1 MTLPLSGTL
10 VLDLSRMLPGA
21 VLVRSLVDLGARVI
35 KVEEPGAG
43 DTMRHSPPLVDGV
56 STGFA
61 AFFRGVESV
70 ALDLQSTGGAAALR
84 RLVKQADV
92 LVESFR
98 PGTLARWG
106 LSHERL
112 LALNGGL
119 VIASLTGFG
128 QDGPTEP
135 GHDLNF
141 VGLAGLLSQL
151 GADGVPGIQIADV
164 TAGLLATSSILAA
177 LLVRH
182 RTGRGQVIDQP
193 LALAPLPF
201 LTWTLTNAALGKSG
215 AAEEILG
222 GVTPSYRLYSC
233 ADGKRIAVGA
243 LEPKFWVGLL
253 ALLELPERM
262 SDAFDTGVAG
272 AETTDAIERRF
283 ATRPREEWLSLARSR
298 DLPVTA
304 VRSLEEA
311 AADPRLVPVPPYHG
325 VEGTRRPLPPPPA
338 LGEHTG
344 RVLREIG
351 LAADEI
357 AALR

>member
-1 MTLPLSGTL
+1 
-10 VLDLSRMLPGA
+10 
-21 VLVRSLVDLGARVI
+21 
-35 KVEEPGAG
+35 
-43 DTMRHSPPLVDGV
+43 
-56 STGFA
+56 
-61 AFFRGVESV
+61 
-70 ALDLQSTGGAAALR
+70 
-84 RLVKQADV
+84 
-92 LVESFR
+92 
-98 PGTLARWG
+98 
-106 LSHERL
+106 
-112 LALNGGL
+112 
-119 VIASLTGFG
+119 
-128 QDGPTEP
+128 
-135 GHDLNF
+135 
-141 VGLAGLLSQL
+141 
-151 GADGVPGIQIADV
+151 VPGIQIADV

-177 LLVRH
+177 LLARH

-201 LTWTLTNAALGKSG
+201 LTWTLSNAALGKSG

-222 GVTPSYRLYSC
+222 GVTPSYRLYTC

-253 ALLELPERM
+253 DLLELPERM
-262 SDAFDTGVAG
+262 SDAFDTGAAG
-272 AETTDAIERRF
+272 AGTTDAIERRF
-283 ATRPREEWLSLARSR
+283 AARPRAEWLSLARTR

-311 AADPRLVPVPPYHG
+311 AADPSLVPVPPYHG

-351 LAADEI
+351 LSADEI